1 MEKAELQEE
10 ETAESELKSGGSQQR
25 QVTASVSLCP
35 TSLAGPKDSGELS
48 SLESRQDLQYQ
59 FGLIIQIQHPDL
71 LQSGSLHNQREE
83 IPARNN

>member
-1 MEKAELQEE
+1 VEKAELQEE
-10 ETAESELKSGGSQQR
+10 QTAESELKRGGSQQR
-25 QVTASVSLCP
+25 QVTASASLCP

-59 FGLIIQIQHPDL
+59 FGLQIQHPDL